1 MKPRKKQPEVTRQA
15 LLEAAGTA
23 FGRGGYAGSALGEIV
38 DAAGVTK
45 GALFHHFPDKRSL
58 AKAWIGER
66 LAAEIDAGWAQ
77 PLAEVVSLSGLKQW
91 CRARIDGLAPAAAF
105 STLAALAAELGKTEP
120 ALAAEL
126 EAVFVSLRQALAAMF
141 ERGREEGWIF
151 RAVKPANEAA
161 MLVAVLAGIAV
172 VGAVGG
178 SAALASVAAPVDDYL
193 ETLRAEAG

>member
-1 MKPRKKQPEVTRQA
+1 
-15 LLEAAGTA
+15 LLEAAGVA

-38 DAAGVTK
+38 GAAGVTK

-58 AKAWIGER
+58 AKAWIGES
-66 LAAEIDAGWAQ
+66 LAAEIDASWAQ
-77 PLAEVVSLSGLKQW
+77 PLAEVASLGGLKQW
-91 CRARIDGLAPAAAF
+91 CRTRIDGLEPAAAF

-126 EAVFVSLRQALAAMF
+126 EAVFASLRQALAAMF
-141 ERGREEGWIF
+141 ERGREDGWIF

-172 VGAVGG
+172 VGAAGG
-178 SAALASVAAPVDDYL
+178 SAALAAVAAPVEDYI
-193 ETLRAEAG
+193 ETLRAQVG